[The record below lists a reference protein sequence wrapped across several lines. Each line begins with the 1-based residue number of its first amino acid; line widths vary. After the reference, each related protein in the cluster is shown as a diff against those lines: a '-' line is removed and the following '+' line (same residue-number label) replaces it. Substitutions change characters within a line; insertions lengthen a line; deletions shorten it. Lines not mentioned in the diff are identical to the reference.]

1 MKLNYIVF
9 EKEISINQILKN
21 KFNMSERYILKLK
34 KNKCLFVNGKQA
46 FINHQIK
53 VGDILEIIDNVEE
66 ESKNI
71 ISNSSINLDI
81 LFEDEYLLIINKPP
95 NIPVH
100 PSVLH
105 YEDSLSNGVKY
116 YYEKIGLRKKIRPVN
131 RLDKNTSGIVIFAK
145 NEYIQECLSKQ
156 MKEGD
161 FKKIY
166 IAILEGIINDDFGTI
181 NIPIGRKENSIIE
194 RIVSE
199 EGERAISH
207 FKVLKRFD
215 NMSKVEFALETGR
228 THQLRVHSKY
238 IGHPIV
244 GDTLYGHSSNVINR
258 QALHAYKVCFIHPI
272 TKKEIEI
279 VAEIPEDIKKIC

>member
-238 IGHPIV
+238 IGHPII